1 MTKMQK
7 LQSEQIDKHQRLQ
20 GMIGLV
26 FNDVARN
33 CLTSAVKA
41 EGKGNELLARAF
53 RFVAHVNFEKSLMA
67 DDVVMLSRKLRVE
80 IEDGFPPEI

>member
-7 LQSEQIDKHQRLQ
+7 LQSEQIDKHQKLQ
-20 GMIGLV
+20 EMVGFV

-33 CLTSAVKA
+33 CLTSAAKA

-80 IEDGFPPEI
+80 IEDGLSPKI

>member
-7 LQSEQIDKHQRLQ
+7 LQSGQIDKHQKLRE
-20 GMIGLV
+20 MIGFV

-33 CLTSAVKA
+33 CLISAAKA
-41 EGKGNELLARAF
+41 EGKGNEFLAGAF
-53 RFVAHVNFEKSLMA
+53 RFVAHVNFEKSLMV

-80 IEDGFPPEI
+80 IEDGLPPKI